1 MNFDFLKEHPDFEKL
16 YTYCRNAEALV
27 YSSVPLS
34 IAASRMALEHIVK
47 FVCASLKIDKNDLF
61 SMLED
66 QKFINY
72 INDKELISAMHFIR
86 MLGNDAIHDEYVS
99 ENDALNV
106 LQDLQSVV
114 GEIGI
119 NLGLFENYPH
129 FLEPNRD
136 VVVEIEEIDKD
147 TSVDEEVV
155 AKYADK
161 MRYANF
167 EIKHKLDT
175 QRNQKLFLNACLTEA
190 NWKIV
195 GVDNQPMAM
204 CAGVNI
210 IIDNTDTVDN
220 VLYGRDS
227 KPLAIVE
234 YTTTAKNLLEGRKIA
249 MRKAEKLKTIYGYLP
264 IVYYY
269 NNYHLFVIDQLG
281 FEPRRVFQIHKLE
294 ELELLIQRQTLRK
307 SIDNPKI
314 NEDITNREYQKEAI
328 RAACKKFASF
338 KRKTLLVM
346 ATGTGKTRVSIS
358 LVDVLTKA
366 NWVKNVLFL
375 ADRTSLV
382 RQAQKAYNKLL
393 PSITTSVYIGENYDR
408 DPNARIIFSTYQTMI
423 NLINDDTREFSIGRF
438 DLIIVDEA
446 HRSIFRKYKAL
457 FEYFDALMLGL
468 TATPR
473 SEENKSTYEMFNLPH
488 GEPDFDYELNQA
500 VKEGYLVDYTIIDKT
515 SSENRRKLTYDDLTE
530 KQKEEAEEI
539 IDDSGYDEKK
549 KEEIKQS
556 AIYLDAKAIATM
568 LNDLMQEGLK
578 VDGGDKI
585 GKTIIFAKNHFEA
598 KSIVEVFNKI
608 YPHYGKEFCRLIDST
623 VDEGQTLIDRLTD
636 RDQLPQIAVSVDM
649 LDTGVDVPD
658 ILNLV
663 FYKITRSKIKFLQ
676 MIGRGTRLSKD
687 IYGPNMDKK
696 GFYIFDY
703 YDNFRYFQVYGGT
716 ASFVVEPMSEK
727 INIAKFEL
735 LRMLKDITTLSA
747 YDIDYRDKLQQE
759 FITSVKRLIN
769 DDVAVQHN
777 MAYVNKYRL
786 DENWKGLDDDKN
798 KEILNKIIPLI
809 PSYKTKQ
816 AVKYFDYIMFRLKNE
831 LVSKKYAN
839 TFAEHIV
846 DGICKSID
854 EMMKDLLEVPGSI
867 PDIKNNE
874 KIISELTQSE
884 DYFEKHNKLEDC
896 VNIRKQLRE
905 VMVYLPEREVYY
917 ILVDGDV
924 KNVPPVKT
932 YVEKVDE
939 FIDSGH
945 QILAKIRNLD
955 YLTDTEKQFLEDK
968 FKKEL
973 GDEANFINWAN
984 GKSLL
989 HRIRCEVKIDDKA
1002 IEKKFG
1008 HFLNDKVLTESQFI
1022 FANQVV
1028 DYAHVNGNVTFRD
1041 LINESPFSDVDI
1053 QGLFGENI
1061 KYIQELVNGIN
1072 LPIQ

>member
-1 MNFDFLKEHPDFEKL
+1 MNFDFLKGYPDFGKL
-16 YTYCRNAEALV
+16 YSYCKNAEALV

-34 IAASRMALEHIVK
+34 IAAARMALEHIVK
-47 FVCASLKIDKNDLF
+47 FVCASLKVDKNDLF

-66 QKFINY
+66 QKFVNY

-86 MLGNDAIHDEYVS
+86 ILGNEAVHDGNVS
-99 ENDALNV
+99 EDDALNV
-106 LQDLQSVV
+106 LHDLHSVV

-119 NLGLFENYPH
+119 NLGLFEDYPY
-129 FLEPNRD
+129 FTKPSRELTPKAEK
-136 VVVEIEEIDKD
+136 IDAD

-195 GVDNQPMAM
+195 GVENQPMAM
-204 CAGVNI
+204 SAGVNI
-210 IIDNTDTVDN
+210 IIDNSDTVDN

-227 KPLAIVE
+227 KPLAIIE
-234 YTTTAKNLLEGRKIA
+234 YTTTSKNLLEGRRVA

-307 SIDNPKI
+307 SIDNPAI
-314 NEDITNREYQKEAI
+314 NDDITNREYQKQAI
-328 RAACKKFASF
+328 RVACKKFSSF

-393 PSITTSVYIGENYDR
+393 PSITTSVYIGENSNR

-488 GEPDFDYELNQA
+488 GEPDFDYELKQA
-500 VKEGYLVDYTIIDKT
+500 VEEGYLVDFTIIDKT
-515 SSENRRKLTYDDLTE
+515 SGENRRKITYDDLTE
-530 KQKEEAEEI
+530 QQKQEVEEI
-539 IDDSGYDEKK
+539 IEESGYDEKK
-549 KEEIKQS
+549 KEEIKQN
-556 AIYLDAKAIATM
+556 AIYLDTKAMASM

-598 KSIVEVFNKI
+598 KTIVEVFDKI
-608 YPHYGKEFCRLIDST
+608 YPHYGEEFCRLIDST

-636 RDQLPQIAVSVDM
+636 RDQFPQIAVSVDM

-663 FYKITRSKIKFLQ
+663 FYKVTRSKIKFLQ

-687 IYGPNMDKK
+687 IFGPNMDKK

-703 YDNFRYFQVYGGT
+703 YDNFRYFQVYGGND
-716 ASFVVEPMSEK
+716 SFFVEPISEK
-727 INIAKFEL
+727 INKTKFEL

-747 YDIDYRDKLQQE
+747 YDSDYCNKLQQE
-759 FITSVKRLIN
+759 FITSVQRLIN

-786 DENWKGLDDDKN
+786 EEKWKDIDDDKSQ
-798 KEILNKIIPLI
+798 EIVNKIIPLI
-809 PSYKTKQ
+809 PSYKTKYG
-816 AVKYFDYIMFRLKNE
+816 VKYFDYIMFRLKNE

-839 TFAEHIV
+839 TYKEYIV
-846 DGICKSID
+846 ERICNNLNEI
-854 EMMKDLLEVPGSI
+854 MKELLELQGSI

-874 KIISELTQSE
+874 KIISDLMQSR
-884 DYFEKHNKLEDC
+884 DYFEKNDTLEEC
-896 VNIRKQLRE
+896 FNIRTQLRE
-905 VMVYLPEREVYY
+905 LMVYLPEKEQCY
-917 ILVDGDV
+917 IPINGDFELG
-924 KNVPPVKT
+924 PVEKT
-932 YVEKVDE
+932 YVEKVDD
-939 FIDSGH
+939 FIENDH
-945 QILAKIRNLD
+945 TTLAKIRSLD
-955 YLTDTEKQFLEDK
+955 YLSTEEKQFLDDK

-973 GDEANFINWAN
+973 GDVTNFINWAN

-989 HRIRCEVKIDDKA
+989 HRIRCEVKIDEEA
-1002 IEKKFG
+1002 IKTKFG
-1008 HFLNDKVLTESQFI
+1008 HFLNDKVLTDSQLI

-1028 DYAHVNGNVTFRD
+1028 DYAHVNGNVTFHD

-1053 QGLFGENI
+1053 QGLFGDNI